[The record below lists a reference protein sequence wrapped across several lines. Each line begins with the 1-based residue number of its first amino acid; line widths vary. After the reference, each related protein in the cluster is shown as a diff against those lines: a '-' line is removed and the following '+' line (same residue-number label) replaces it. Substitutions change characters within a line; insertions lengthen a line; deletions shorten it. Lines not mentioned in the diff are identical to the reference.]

1 VPWYSSTA
9 TPGGHPGSSD
19 KPSVQQAPL
28 SAYSNG
34 RSRCVAGC
42 TGALHYVAGCCR
54 VLRAPWRVYSD
65 GRAWCV
71 AVYKC
76 VAMGCRVLQCGLGA
90 WRALKKGCSRFGE
103 ARVCD
108 MTHTCDMSHVR
119 GMTHT
124 CDMSDACGMSH
135 TSWPFELCCITY
147 SYVCV

>member
-1 VPWYSSTA
+1 
-9 TPGGHPGSSD
+9 
-19 KPSVQQAPL
+19 
-28 SAYSNG
+28 
-34 RSRCVAGC
+34 
-42 TGALHYVAGCCR
+42 
-54 VLRAPWRVYSD
+54 
-65 GRAWCV
+65 
-71 AVYKC
+71 
-76 VAMGCRVLQCGLGA
+76 VLQCGLGA

-124 CDMSDACGMSH
+124 SNGPSSCAASPIRTCDMTYTCDMTHTCDMSDACGMSH